1 MAAEGDTQGGS
12 ADTAVEDS
20 VTIDSI
26 VSDMPIVKLAQLTR
40 ADPTLATAR
49 ALADSESEGYHWKNE
64 LLFRSRLDEWGTNY
78 DQLCV
83 PKEHREKCLILSHE
97 KFGHPGRNKM
107 TGHLKKLFY
116 WPSLTSDVARHCRSC
131 DTCQKHTK
139 QSPKVLPMQEREV
152 VTVPSERVCVDLVG
166 PFPTAKV
173 GGVPVFADLH
183 RHGHQVARGHALE
196 EDYYQGHHRSAQ
208 GHLCRNGF
216 PTTIVTDNGPQFTS
230 ALLTKFLKANGIE
243 QVKASPYHPQG
254 SGVVER
260 MHGTLNSV
268 IARSVDK
275 KGNWAEIVPMCLYFL
290 RCTPNKSAG
299 ISPFLLKHGWE
310 PVTPLQL
317 LYKGWVQTSL
327 GDMDLEQWVMDNRSR
342 V

>member
-1 MAAEGDTQGGS
+1 MSKMIRIITDKDTLPEEETHYLPPHIKEGHVQGAVLVSEGEVVERIDTSVKVEPTAQCEEPEVQVDHAEVEEDDVGKSEQVLVEGVGESSVDVAAEGDTQGGS

-26 VSDMPIVKLAQLTR
+26 VSDMPRVKLAQLTR

-107 TGHLKKLFY
+107 TGHLRKLFC

-131 DTCQKHTK
+131 DTYQKHTK

-152 VTVPSERVCVDLVG
+152 VTVPSERVCVDLVW
-166 PFPTAKV
+166 PFPTAK

-183 RHGHQVARGHALE
+183 RHGHQVARGRALE
-196 EDYYQGHHRSAQ
+196 EDHYQGHDRSAQ
-208 GHLCRNGF
+208 GHL
-216 PTTIVTDNGPQFTS
+216 
-230 ALLTKFLKANGIE
+230 L
-243 QVKASPYHPQG
+243 
-254 SGVVER
+254 
-260 MHGTLNSV
+260 
-268 IARSVDK
+268 
-275 KGNWAEIVPMCLYFL
+275 
-290 RCTPNKSAG
+290 
-299 ISPFLLKHGWE
+299 
-310 PVTPLQL
+310 
-317 LYKGWVQTSL
+317 
-327 GDMDLEQWVMDNRSR
+327 
-342 V
+342 